1 MLHWLK
7 DLFRPGAPSSNPRD
21 PTYVPRLKAKRT
33 GAQHPL
39 VAAKAAQPR
48 RGTARGVGIVYN
60 AAGEPKITKD
70 WLDHLSPADRAAA
83 DANLATHGWT
93 LRPDNTIVRT

>member
-7 DLFRPGAPSSNPRD
+7 DLLRPGAPSSNPRD
-21 PTYVPRLKAKRT
+21 PTYVPRPKAKRE

-39 VAAKAAQPR
+39 VKSKAAAQR
-48 RGTARGVGIVYN
+48 RSVPRGVGIVYD
-60 AAGEPKITKD
+60 AAGAPKITKD

-83 DANLATHGWT
+83 DADLAAHGWKLT
-93 LRPDNTIVRT
+93 PDNEIMRA